1 MVNSVKFNLP
11 TEIPVTKQGKVV
23 MINILHL
30 LSLSCHH
37 HLHLFRI
44 IGLDQVL
51 DLSLLFFTLNIKYHT
66 FLRIMFL
73 CLFVCCCFCK

>member
-30 LSLSCHH
+30 LSLMS
-37 HLHLFRI
+37 
-44 IGLDQVL
+44 
-51 DLSLLFFTLNIKYHT
+51 SSSSS
-66 FLRIMFL
+66 
-73 CLFVCCCFCK
+73 LFVEDNRSGSSFGSVTFVFHFKH